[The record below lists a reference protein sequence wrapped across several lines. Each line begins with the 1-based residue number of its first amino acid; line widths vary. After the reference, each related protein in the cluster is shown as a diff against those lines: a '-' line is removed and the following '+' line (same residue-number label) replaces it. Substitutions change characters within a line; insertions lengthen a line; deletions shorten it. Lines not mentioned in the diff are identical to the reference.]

1 MTFNMRW
8 YVKKAARVG
17 LSLLTSGSGSVALT
31 RALAGGPRV
40 RVLTYHRVGSTPRD
54 PFCVPTADFD
64 AQMRLLAEQGRAVSL
79 QQVADFVAGAGTVPT
94 DACLV
99 AIDDGMLSTLTEILP
114 VLERWGVPAVAYVT
128 SSLVGREF
136 EGLPERYLDW
146 DELRRLAASGL
157 VEIGSHAHT
166 HRSLGLM
173 PLEDAR
179 REASESRVAL
189 GAALGRE
196 VRTFA
201 YPFGTRTDFSPQTD
215 QALRDAGYSIAFNS
229 VHGAIR
235 RGMDPV
241 SLPRV
246 KIEGGESLAMFERV
260 SRGAMDAWRVVDMNL
275 WRLQRVRQEIA

>member
-1 MTFNMRW
+1 MRW

-17 LSLLTSGSGSVALT
+17 LSLLTSGSGSVALS
-31 RALAGGPRV
+31 RVLADGPRV
-40 RVLTYHRVGSTPRD
+40 RVLTYHRVGPTPRD
-54 PFCVPTADFD
+54 PFCVSTADFD
-64 AQMRLLAEQGRAVSL
+64 AQMRRLAEQGRAVSV
-79 QQVADFVAGAGTVPT
+79 QQVADFVAGRAAVPQ

-114 VLERWGVPAVAYVT
+114 VLERCRVPAVAYVT
-128 SSLVGREF
+128 SSLIGRAF
-136 EGLPERYLDW
+136 DGMPERYVTW
-146 DELRRLAASGL
+146 DELRQLAASGL

-166 HRSLGLM
+166 HRSLALM
-173 PLEDAR
+173 PIDEAR
-179 REASESRVAL
+179 REASESRTML
-189 GAALGRE
+189 SAALGRE

-215 QALRDAGYSIAFNS
+215 QALRDAGYTIAFNS

-235 RGMDPV
+235 QGMDPV